1 MNKTAIVGTAMQSI
15 SEKFRRRM
23 RTLCWE
29 ALDDG
34 VVLFF
39 RLKSSGEAL
48 RQSLGILPINHR
60 LHLLANR

>member
-1 MNKTAIVGTAMQSI
+1 MNKTAPVGMALQTI

-29 ALDDG
+29 ALDEG

-39 RLKSSGEAL
+39 RLKFLGEAL
-48 RQSLGILPINHR
+48 RRELRVLPVQHR